1 MMSKRINITYPSSLR
16 DWHLHIPMRAHER
29 GDNRHFSSMG
39 TVDIV
44 KTQNRLYQVLE
55 SWRMLLERH
64 FGLSCRWSGV
74 TFDQT
79 VFSDSHASQPQ
90 VIYLI
95 KNGSLSFSWSFDDRF
110 IRYLLGFSFGLSAE
124 ESDQLG
130 ASDMEQLFFKQVF
143 ADTMLPILTEL
154 GVHSLDP
161 QPQQGRREVNAL
173 IADQDTYY
181 QFHFDMKIPSLNETV
196 STTLSFT
203 DNMLR
208 SFMDLPTHSLLSKS
222 KVTLGEDVLSQIFS
236 PVEARLG
243 HVDLSLGE
251 LKELQIGDV
260 LILNKGLHD
269 SVELRIAGELGFKGT
284 LGLLNRRM
292 SVQLLSHDN
301 NQKMGDD
308 LQNIP
313 DNDENWFETHE
324 EPLPEKEMDSAQD
337 DSANESEDEFD
348 WEKL

>member
-1 MMSKRINITYPSSLR
+1 MSKRINITYPSSLR
-16 DWHLHIPMRAHER
+16 DWHLHIPMRAHDR
-29 GDNRHFSSMG
+29 GDNRYISSMG

-44 KTQNRLYQVLE
+44 KTQNRLYRVLE
-55 SWRMLLERH
+55 SWRILLERH

-74 TFDQT
+74 TFEQT
-79 VFSDSHASQPQ
+79 VFSDSHSSQPQ

-110 IRYLLGFSFGLSAE
+110 IRHLLGFSFGLSAE

-130 ASDMEQLFFKQVF
+130 SSEMEQLFFKQVF
-143 ADTMLPILTEL
+143 ADTLLPILNEL
-154 GVHSLDP
+154 GVNSLDP

-181 QFHFDMKIPSLNETV
+181 QFHFDMKIPSLKETV

-203 DNMLR
+203 ETTL
-208 SFMDLPTHSLLSKS
+208 SGFMALPNHALFARS
-222 KVTLGEDVLSQIFS
+222 KVALSEDVLCQIFS

-251 LKELQIGDV
+251 LKELQVGDV
-260 LILNKGLHD
+260 LVLNKGLAD

-284 LGLLNRRM
+284 LGLINRRM

-308 LQNIP
+308 LPNIP
-313 DNDENWFETHE
+313 DNDENWFESHE
-324 EPLPEKEMDSAQD
+324 EPSSEIEMDSAQD

>member
-1 MMSKRINITYPSSLR
+1 MSKRINITYPSSLR

-29 GDNRHFSSMG
+29 GDNRYISSMG

-44 KTQNRLYQVLE
+44 KTQNRLYRILE
-55 SWRMLLERH
+55 SWRILLERQ

-74 TFDQT
+74 TFDQA

-90 VIYLI
+90 VIYLV

-110 IRYLLGFSFGLSAE
+110 IRHLLGFSFGLSVE

-130 ASDMEQLFFKQVF
+130 SSEMEQLFFKQVF
-143 ADTMLPILTEL
+143 ADTMLPILNEL
-154 GVHSLDP
+154 GVNSLDP

-181 QFHFDMKIPSLNETV
+181 QFHFDMKIPSLKETV

-203 DNMLR
+203 ENMLR
-208 SFMDLPTHSLLSKS
+208 GFMALPNHSLFARS
-222 KVTLGEDVLSQIFS
+222 KVVLSEDVLSQIFS

-251 LKELQIGDV
+251 LKELQVGDV
-260 LILNKGLHD
+260 LILNKGLAD

-284 LGLLNRRM
+284 LGLINRRM

-308 LQNIP
+308 LPNIP
-313 DNDENWFETHE
+313 DNDENWFESQE
-324 EPLPEKEMDSAQD
+324 EPSSEIEMRSAQD
-337 DSANESEDEFD
+337 DAVNESEDEFD